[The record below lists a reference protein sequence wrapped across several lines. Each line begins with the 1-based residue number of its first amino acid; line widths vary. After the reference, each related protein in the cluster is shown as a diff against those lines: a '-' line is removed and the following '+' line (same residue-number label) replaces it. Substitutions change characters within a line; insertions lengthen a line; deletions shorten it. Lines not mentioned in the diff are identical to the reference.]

1 MILITGGAG
10 YIGSHTA
17 ISLLNNEE
25 DILIVD
31 NLKNSSIK
39 SIERIK
45 QITGKSFKFYQG
57 DIRDENFLLTIF
69 QKYQIKDVI
78 HFAGLK
84 SVSDSNNNPIEYYD
98 NNVIGLLSLLKIM
111 LKFDCKN
118 IVFSS
123 SATVYGIP
131 EILPIKEDS
140 FLSAINPYGRSKLMI
155 EKILKDLYKS
165 DTSWNICILRYFN
178 PVGAHESGLIGE
190 DPNDT
195 PTNLFPLVSR
205 VAAGL
210 LDYLE
215 IYGNDYPTKDGT
227 GIRDYIHV
235 CDLADGHNYALK
247 QFRSEGSIYIFNLGT
262 GNGYSVLEIIKE
274 FEKVSNKKINY
285 KFVNRRSGDVAS
297 CYADPTY
304 AKECM
309 NWSAKFS
316 LKRMCEDQ
324 WKWQQSSDYS

>member
-1 MILITGGAG
+1 LILITGGAG

-45 QITGKSFKFYQG
+45 KITGKSFKFYQG

-84 SVSDSNNNPIEYYD
+84 SVGDSNNNPIEYYD
-98 NNVIGLLSLLKIM
+98 NNVLGLLSLLKIM

-131 EILPIKEDS
+131 KKLPIKEDS
-140 FLSAINPYGRSKLMI
+140 FLSTINPYGRSKLMI
-155 EKILKDLYKS
+155 ENILKDLYKS

-210 LDYLE
+210 LDYVE
-215 IYGNDYPTKDGT
+215 IYGNDYPTEDGT

-304 AKECM
+304 AKEYM

-316 LKRMCEDQ
+316 LKKMCEDQ
-324 WKWQQSSDYS
+324 WKWQKSSDY